1 MCTIQEL
8 EGFGYSF
15 SMDVGDLDEIPMIN
29 LTIPVTDLN
38 KIHFV
43 NEACK
48 VGEPVYLNGPQID
61 CTKCPIYLE
70 ISPSVPSTPTVFNTS
85 KDFREN
91 IVDRCLAEI
100 EDICIYNDHVVIMK
114 FKDGTYTKAEC
125 TENDCFDL
133 DMGLLIC
140 FIRKALCDTKENR
153 NFRKFMRKLHKFI
166 KNKEKEELKKEEE
179 IQKTK
184 AQKKRNKMDDLADT
198 IIRAINGS
206 ILSKHRTEDL
216 NNE

>member
-8 EGFGYSF
+8 ERLVYSF
-15 SMDVGDLDEIPMIN
+15 SMDVGSLDEIPTIN
-29 LTIPVTDLN
+29 LTIPITDLN
-38 KIHFV
+38 KIHIV
-43 NEACK
+43 NEF

-61 CTKCPIYLE
+61 CATRPTFQK
-70 ISPSVPSTPTVFNTS
+70 ISPFVPSTPTVFNTS
-85 KDFREN
+85 KDFRDN

-100 EDICIYNDHVVIMK
+100 EDICVYNDRVVIMK

-125 TENDCFDL
+125 TENDFFDL

-166 KNKEKEELKKEEE
+166 RNKEKEEEKEEEALRKVQALKKER
-179 IQKTK
+179 KSK
-184 AQKKRNKMDDLADT
+184 DDLANI

-206 ILSKHRTEDL
+206 ILSKQRTEDS

>member
-8 EGFGYSF
+8 ERLGYSF
-15 SMDVGDLDEIPMIN
+15 SMDVGSLDEIPTIN
-29 LTIPVTDLN
+29 LTIPITDLN
-38 KIHFV
+38 KIHIV
-43 NEACK
+43 NEF

-61 CTKCPIYLE
+61 YMTRPTFQK
-70 ISPSVPSTPTVFNTS
+70 ISPFVPSTPTVFNTS

-100 EDICIYNDHVVIMK
+100 EDICIYNDRAVIMK
-114 FKDGTYTKAEC
+114 FKDGTYTKAQC

-184 AQKKRNKMDDLADT
+184 AQKKRNKMDDIANI

-206 ILSKHRTEDL
+206 ALSKQRMEDS

>member
-8 EGFGYSF
+8 ERLGYSF
-15 SMDVGDLDEIPMIN
+15 SVDVGSLDEIPMIN
-29 LTIPVTDLN
+29 LTIPITDLN
-38 KIHFV
+38 KIHI
-43 NEACK
+43 E
-48 VGEPVYLNGPQID
+48 EPVYLNGPQID
-61 CTKCPIYLE
+61 CVTRPT
-70 ISPSVPSTPTVFNTS
+70 TPTVFNTS
-85 KDFREN
+85 KDFSEN

-100 EDICIYNDHVVIMK
+100 KDICVYNDRVVIMK

-166 KNKEKEELKKEEE
+166 RNKEKEEEKEEEALRKVQALKKER
-179 IQKTK
+179 KSK
-184 AQKKRNKMDDLADT
+184 DDLANI

-206 ILSKHRTEDL
+206 ILSKQRMEDS

>member
-8 EGFGYSF
+8 QRLCYSF
-15 SMDVGDLDEIPMIN
+15 NMDVGSLDEIPMIN
-29 LTIPVTDLN
+29 LTIPIADLN
-38 KIHFV
+38 KIHIV
-43 NEACK
+43 NEF
-48 VGEPVYLNGPQID
+48 VGEPVYLNGPRID
-61 CTKCPIYLE
+61 YMTRPTFQK
-70 ISPSVPSTPTVFNTS
+70 ISPSVPFTPTVFNTG
-85 KDFREN
+85 KDFSEN

-100 EDICIYNDHVVIMK
+100 DDICIYNDHAVIIK

-184 AQKKRNKMDDLADT
+184 AQKKRNKMDNLADT

-206 ILSKHRTEDL
+206 ILSKQRTEGS

>member
-8 EGFGYSF
+8 QRLCYSF
-15 SMDVGDLDEIPMIN
+15 SMDVGPLDEIPMIN
-29 LTIPVTDLN
+29 LTIPIGDLN
-38 KIHFV
+38 KIHI
-43 NEACK
+43 E
-48 VGEPVYLNGPQID
+48 EPLYLNGPQID
-61 CTKCPIYLE
+61 CVTRPT
-70 ISPSVPSTPTVFNTS
+70 TPTVFNTS

-91 IVDRCLAEI
+91 IVYRCLAEI
-100 EDICIYNDHVVIMK
+100 EDICVYNDCVTIMK

-133 DMGLLIC
+133 DVGLLIC

-166 KNKEKEELKKEEE
+166 RNKEKEELKKEEE

-198 IIRAINGS
+198 IIRAINGG
-206 ILSKHRTEDL
+206 ILSKQRTEDS

>member
-1 MCTIQEL
+1 MCTLNEIERICRDYTVNY
-8 EGFGYSF
+8 GC
-15 SMDVGDLDEIPMIN
+15 VGEMPSITVTIPMD
-29 LTIPVTDLN
+29 DLN
-38 KIHFV
+38 KIYIF
-43 NEACK
+43 
-48 VGEPVYLNGPQID
+48 D
-61 CTKCPIYLE
+61 T
-70 ISPSVPSTPTVFNTS
+70 STTPTVFNTS

-100 EDICIYNDHVVIMK
+100 EDICIYNDRAVIIK

-184 AQKKRNKMDDLADT
+184 AQKKRNKMDDLANI

-206 ILSKHRTEDL
+206 ALSKQRMEDS